1 MGTLGAAGSDASD
14 GVVKAVDGL
23 KATTAQEALQNEL
36 NAEQKK
42 QAPSFSSAR
51 GGAKE
56 REETRS
62 RRTAT
67 ATETQTETRGVA
79 LVVGRLV
86 RRSMAI
92 YYTRSRTV
100 QNRTELNE

>member
-1 MGTLGAAGSDASD
+1 MKIEFE
-14 GVVKAVDGL
+14 VP
-23 KATTAQEALQNEL
+23 TTAKEALQSEL

-79 LVVGRLV
+79 LVVGTDDWF

-92 YYTRSRTV
+92 YQE
-100 QNRTELNE
+100 QNRTEQNRAQ